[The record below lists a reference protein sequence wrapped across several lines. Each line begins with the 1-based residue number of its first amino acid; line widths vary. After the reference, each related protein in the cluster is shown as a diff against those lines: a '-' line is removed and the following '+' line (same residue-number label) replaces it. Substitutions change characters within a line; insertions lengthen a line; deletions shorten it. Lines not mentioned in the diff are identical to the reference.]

1 MSETYTYKVA
11 LFENGKPEEF
21 LLIIRELNN
30 NLEVIGENMQVEKS
44 NTYLHIYN

>member
-30 NLEVIGENMQVEKS
+30 NLEVIGGKYASGKIQ
-44 NTYLHIYN
+44 YLLTHI